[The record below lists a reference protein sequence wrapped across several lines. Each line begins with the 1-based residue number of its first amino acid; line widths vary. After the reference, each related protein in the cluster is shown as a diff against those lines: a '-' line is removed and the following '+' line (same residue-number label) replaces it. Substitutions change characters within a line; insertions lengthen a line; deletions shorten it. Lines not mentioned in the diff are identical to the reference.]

1 MLNFDVGVELLPKHC
16 ITIKKLGS
24 VLVPVFSL
32 NTKSNI
38 FIEKFCHMNCA
49 IPKDYALHFIRIP
62 VRVFKKN
69 SAREIWRAFPKNLGA
84 RYLRIG
90 NVIFKSASHLLESH
104 NQIP

>member
-62 VRVFKKN
+62 VRVFKKI
-69 SAREIWRAFPKNLGA
+69 RHGKFGA
-84 RYLRIG
+84 HFLRIW
-90 NVIFKSASHLLESH
+90 ARAT
-104 NQIP
+104 